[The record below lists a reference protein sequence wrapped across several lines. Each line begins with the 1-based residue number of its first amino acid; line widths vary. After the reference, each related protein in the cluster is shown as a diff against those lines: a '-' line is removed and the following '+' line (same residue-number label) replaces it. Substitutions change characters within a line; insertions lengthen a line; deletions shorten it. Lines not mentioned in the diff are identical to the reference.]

1 MKTILMLLPLILIG
15 CASMSD
21 SRQEILNAV
30 QRIDARIEQKSAFLD
45 ATPKEYCTA
54 EKVKT
59 WGSKEKCVND
69 LVKRQDFARSEIQTL
84 QRQRDQIVS
93 AAIQMVVNR
102 PAVEYPMQN
111 FMMPQPNPVST
122 YQPIQIQ
129 PIPQPVNCTSRG
141 GFGAVYTTC
150 Y

>member
-1 MKTILMLLPLILIG
+1 MKQILMLLPLILIG

-30 QRIDARIEQKSAFLD
+30 QRIDERIDQKSAFLGV
-45 ATPKEYCTA
+45 TPSDHCAA

-59 WGSKEKCVND
+59 WGSKERCVDD
-69 LVKRQDFARSEIQTL
+69 LIKRQDFARAEIQTL

-102 PAVEYPMQN
+102 PVVEYPMQN
-111 FMMPQPNPVST
+111 FMMPQPNPVS
-122 YQPIQIQ
+122 YQPIQVQ
-129 PIPQPVNCTSRG
+129 PIVRPMNCTSRG
-141 GFGAVYTTC
+141 GFGAVYTSC